1 MSVLQQEYWVCPLV
15 LKKNKKTKP
24 KYVFLHNNTQFIYL
38 SAKYKTSTRKI
49 AKRFNTDNSTNPAGV
64 FQQSKVKIKKKVSH
78 QHPHL
83 GVPAGDHVGGQLHNL
98 AAF

>member
-1 MSVLQQEYWVCPLV
+1 MFFYTITPNLS
-15 LKKNKKTKP
+15 
-24 KYVFLHNNTQFIYL
+24 IYL
-38 SAKYKTSTRKI
+38 QSTKQAHARQLD
-49 AKRFNTDNSTNPAGV
+49 KRFNTDNSTNPAGV